1 MSPTMGSGV
10 STARVRAV
18 LVNIS
23 ATTKAL
29 SRSPWN
35 KSSAHTGFYAA
46 KAPLQDFFGVIFP
59 LRLPSPHFDI
69 FCQYCKFILTSA
81 PHCLQHSA
89 ETVTFFIIPPY
100 LTVPP
105 SFPPLCRPGRPAKSR
120 APRSSGALC
129 RRYFPF
135 RFLAKAAFFRGDIF
149 PFCTSGFAV
158 GVPRR
163 PRLPEASFFRRG
175 CLSGLSGLS
184 GLTGG

>member
-1 MSPTMGSGV
+1 MADSGHPPAELHERLLICR
-10 STARVRAV
+10 TIKLNAGAHGGHRRCCHAQMQKNAQNKPQMARLILCVH
-18 LVNIS
+18 
-23 ATTKAL
+23 TT
-29 SRSPWN
+29 
-35 KSSAHTGFYAA
+35 
-46 KAPLQDFFGVIFP
+46 LQVYCNLF
-59 LRLPSPHFDI
+59 LT
-69 FCQYCKFILTSA
+69 FC

-129 RRYFPF
+129 RCYFPF

-149 PFCTSGFAV
+149 PFCASGFAV

-175 CLSGLSGLS
+175 CLSGLSGFS